1 VVGDLAAAGRLGI
14 KYGPDAFSAAR
25 GRVVIGENMA
35 RVQRY
40 ADEIRAET
48 FKGTGMAENRA
59 FIQQAMREGKE
70 VLDIGPDFSRRLT
83 RTLEGQ
89 RPDSPFYNMERME
102 TRGYDAY
109 QRLFE
114 RNGRF
119 EGGVPGLDY

>member
-1 VVGDLAAAGRLGI
+1 
-14 KYGPDAFSAAR
+14 
-25 GRVVIGENMA
+25 VVIGENMA

-40 ADEIRAET
+40 ADEIGAET
-48 FKGTGMAENRA
+48 FKETGMAENRA

-114 RNGRF
+114 RSGRF